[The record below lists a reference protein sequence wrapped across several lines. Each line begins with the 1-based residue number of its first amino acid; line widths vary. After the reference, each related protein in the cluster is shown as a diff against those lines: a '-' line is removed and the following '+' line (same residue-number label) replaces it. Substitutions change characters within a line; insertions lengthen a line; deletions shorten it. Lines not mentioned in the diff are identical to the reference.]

1 MSTRENIRLIARSSS
16 SDSSCYY
23 LNVEFEWPSD
33 LLPEV
38 PPVEGSA
45 RPVTV
50 THIRKTLDKIKQ
62 GKAAGP
68 SGVISE
74 MLKAA
79 GEEGLEMLRLLA
91 ELVFSCGDG

>member
-1 MSTRENIRLIARSSS
+1 MNAWVEHYSRL
-16 SDSSCYY
+16 

-38 PPVEGSA
+38 PPVEGPPP
-45 RPVTV
+45 PVTV
-50 THIRKTLDKIKQ
+50 THIRKALSKMKQ
-62 GKAAGP
+62 GKVAGP

-79 GEEGLEMLRLLA
+79 GKEGLENLRLLA
-91 ELVFSCGDG
+91 ELVFSSVEKP